1 MVEAGVGGLCVR
13 VGGVVP
19 RELGSSYLVLEQQ
32 RGVLEPQVRAQ
43 RVDAAVGGGAVG
55 AGRALRRVRVEVVPA
70 VGHLLAARL
79 AAPQRRAVGHGHK
92 HAVVRVGRRG
102 RHVRALCE
110 QQPANASHHAVC
122 ARARARGTS
131 HEFGETRF
139 ESCRLCDCDDGPL
152 YLQNVNLAVLLGLY
166 SINAILCRWV
176 WSM

>member
-1 MVEAGVGGLCVR
+1 MF
-13 VGGVVP
+13 
-19 RELGSSYLVLEQQ
+19 EQQ

-79 AAPQRRAVGHGHK
+79 AAPQRRALGHGHE

-110 QQPANASHHAVC
+110 QQPADGRHAWPNCTVS
-122 ARARARGTS
+122 ALTQHTTS
-131 HEFGETRF
+131 AV
-139 ESCRLCDCDDGPL
+139 RLGKS
-152 YLQNVNLAVLLGLY
+152 VVV
-166 SINAILCRWV
+166 IF
-176 WSM
+176 